1 MFKKLALID
10 VCIVG
15 KFQRNI
21 ILSFLTFVV
30 ISTAFNKEIFGQTTI
45 WEEDFES
52 YADYSGYRGSSTS
65 GDYPG
70 SVSKWSLDISGG
82 SLSNTSDWFLVRTR
96 SSDNLFEAR
105 DVDGPCV
112 WTSEL
117 IDIAGYSDVS
127 FQLNATES
135 GGIDPTDYVNVEYQ
149 VGTGGWILIQD
160 WNGEGSA
167 SNTLIDDYVSETPR
181 VTGLS
186 GNTLQIRVTISVNA
200 GNEYLRFDDVLVEG
214 TLSSPKLFST
224 ESTLDFG
231 YVENGQTSSEL
242 TYDLSGANLTGAP
255 DNITVT
261 APSNFEVSLTS
272 GSGFASSVNVPY
284 SSSTLSST
292 TIYVRF
298 SPTAPNTDYS
308 GDVSISGGGAT
319 TVNVAVTGNSNI
331 TYCDSYGE
339 TSYDDGVTLVSFNTI
354 NNSSGKPSGYS
365 DYTSQSTDV
374 GLGNSYDLTVNLN
387 TDGDYTEYAAVWIDW
402 NQNGDFTDSGE
413 EYDLGSV
420 TDTDDGAT
428 SNSPL
433 SITVPATA
441 TLGNTRMRVSAR
453 WNLLPTPCLTDH
465 YGEVEDYTINVIDGC
480 TPATTPTLSASPDP
494 VCSGGDVTIDI
505 TGTLNDATHWEVYTG
520 SCGGTSIGSTTSPH
534 TSFTVNNLTS
544 TTTYYIRGEGS
555 ACDGSTC
562 AQITV
567 TVDDTT
573 DPTIDCSAITDPYQ
587 IDADGGCGAT
597 LPDFRSSVVVSD
609 NCSAVGDITIT
620 QSPAQYSYLTGSGTQ
635 TITMT
640 ATDEAGNSAICT
652 FDFEIV
658 DVTDPSVT
666 CPGSAVYVEPDAG
679 ECYHTVTGTELDPS
693 WYGDNCNATITNN
706 INGTSSLVGEQFYE
720 NDQIIWTV
728 SDDYANSVQC
738 TITVDVGFWASNVIS
753 FNNCPADIN
762 VDSSD
767 GGAVPVSW
775 TEPTA
780 TITGNGCIRSVTN
793 THSPNDMF
801 SVGTTT
807 VTYTAEDG
815 EGNIATC
822 EFDVNVTDISS
833 GCLASSVTIWSEDFS
848 SGSGDWSIIGSNPGY
863 SVTNSRMEA
872 SDNNDGAYWQTDP
885 IDISSFTD
893 IKISVFAGQYVDGG
907 SDGMESSGG
916 AMDYIDFF
924 YSINGGS
931 SFLNFDTND
940 RLVGEFGTAYSCADV
955 ADATNLIIRIYAH
968 ETAGDEYHYFDD
980 IIVTGESIAP
990 ATDTDNDGVP
1000 DSLDEDDDNDGISDC
1015 AEKGLDGATVSSSFV
1030 ISGDASAVSGSEIQ
1044 LTPEANNQ
1052 RGTAM
1057 YNNLIDFGS
1066 SFSFSFE
1073 AYLGNNDGA
1082 DGIAIVF
1089 HNDPSGTSAIGADGE
1104 GMGASGIQNGIVLEL
1119 DTYYNPSQGDVTG
1132 DHGCIW
1138 ESDNI
1143 SNRLT
1148 SPLAV
1153 GELEDDSWHTVVV
1166 TWNASSNT
1174 IFYTIDGNTA
1184 GSYTGDIINNYF
1196 SGNSDV
1202 YFGFTAATGGAT
1214 NVHSVRF
1221 SDFCNLPALVDTD
1234 GDGTPDSLE
1243 LDSDNDGC
1251 NDVIEA
1257 GFTDGDNDGILG
1269 SSPVT
1274 VDGNGL
1280 LTSGSDGYTTP
1291 ADIDSNS
1298 IFDYQETGPAIS
1310 YTQQPADVTECAGNS
1325 ATFTIAADYAD
1336 TYQWQVN
1343 DGGGWTDIPEDGG
1356 DVYTNQTT
1364 TTLGITDVAGLNGY
1378 QFRCVATRYCF
1389 SENSNAATLTVSDIQ
1404 VSETIVDES
1413 CSGGNDGSISI
1424 TVSGGIEPYTFLWT
1438 TSDGSGLVPADE
1450 DQTGLSA
1457 GTYSVEI
1464 TDGNSC
1470 VKSFDY
1476 TVQGGSGII
1485 TPEFAGSPSAIICSG
1500 DVISYTLTETYDS
1513 YSWSVSGGTI
1523 TSGGGSSDNSATV
1536 TWGSGSS
1543 GSVSVDV
1550 TSGSCSENLTHN
1562 VGFISS
1568 PIYTD
1573 PADETICA
1581 GETAT
1586 LTVGIDEESM
1596 LFDGSND
1603 RVDIANS
1610 SQINTATVNNRT
1622 ISLWFKSNDV
1632 SKRQVIYEEG
1642 GGTHGI
1648 SIFIDGGEAYVN
1660 AWESQ
1665 SSYGAISS
1673 SVSSGTWYHIAFVM
1687 DSGDSNGDYI
1697 KGYLNGN
1704 YMGSAT
1710 DSRAANGLPGHSGD
1724 VNIGVNQG
1732 TTRFPISP
1740 TGSSYDY
1747 FDGYVDE
1754 FKLWNRSL
1762 SQSDILAEMYN
1773 VHEGSGGDSDLV
1785 IYYNFND
1792 DSGTAVT
1799 DETGGNNGTAT
1810 SGPTYETDSPV
1821 IPSISWSPGGMTTT
1835 TVGVSPTT
1843 TTTYTYT
1850 LSLQGCDVSDDV
1862 TVTVSDIQV
1871 SETISHE
1878 GCIESNDGSIDIT
1891 VSGGIEPYTFLW
1903 TTSDGSGLVPADED
1917 QTGLGDGTYDLQITD
1932 NNSCVF
1938 NTSYTINAGTDTE
1951 APVLSGCPTG
1961 PLTFAPDAGT
1971 CSTLFED
1978 GDTITF
1984 KGSISVTATDNC
1996 DSSPTIYFLRNDGIN
2011 DPAGGKYNFPIGTT
2025 GVTIYAVD
2033 ASGNTATPCAEF
2045 NVVIEESTPPTMS
2058 CPAQETIFCTDNL
2071 PSAFT
2076 SYAEFTAA
2084 GGSASDNSDGF
2095 GCGIENSSFALINEV
2110 TNASSVTR
2118 TYQIADY
2125 SGNTVSCDHVFLIDQ
2140 PTVSIS
2146 SFPTETNTCV
2156 GAPFTISST
2165 VTGYS
2170 GTIYYQWEERNSSG
2184 DSWAVISGETSDSYS
2199 STLANSGHQYRLT
2212 ISQVND
2218 FSEPTCVVQSNVL
2231 TFEDVDAPEW
2241 INTGSEFITRLAGSP
2256 GSYTYTT
2263 CAASSSSIADIAITN
2278 MDVSDNC
2285 SDYADLTKQYS
2296 IDGGALQ
2303 NGDASGYNFPVGTT
2317 AVSYEVTDEAGN
2329 ALTIDFDVIVNDDPT
2344 IGSISTDGAPATDG
2358 SGYRPY
2364 QGSQHTYSVTDEAGF
2379 TFTWRVEDS
2388 GSSDIT
2394 GSLTTSGQGTS
2405 DFDITWGAA
2414 SMPGDYTVYVVKQNQ
2429 STSCEVETSL
2439 GITVLNSF
2447 NPKVQDFGDACHEV
2461 TGSTIMDFVVYLDP
2475 GTRVAPSWSFD
2486 WNLYLDG
2493 GVTPVQSGSE
2503 NVSGS
2508 DSETVS
2514 ITVDVGD
2521 GSEKNYRFEIVNG
2534 QDSLGNTDINTS
2546 DNEDLV
2552 KIFEKPT
2559 IGF

>member
-15 KFQRNI
+15 KFQKNI
-21 ILSFLTFVV
+21 IVFFWAFVAVSFAVPKSLT
-30 ISTAFNKEIFGQTTI
+30 AQTTI
-45 WEEDFES
+45 WEEDFEGLS
-52 YADYSGYRGSSTS
+52 DGDQQGNGTPAKWTISPMSGYSNYFEIVSSG
-65 GDYPG
+65 GDEYLEG
-70 SVSKWSLDISGG
+70 RNMDQEGVFTTQSIDIS
-82 SLSNTSDWFLVRTR
+82 SYSSVTLSV
-96 SSDNLFEAR
+96 
-105 DVDGPCV
+105 
-112 WTSEL
+112 
-117 IDIAGYSDVS
+117 DVS
-127 FQLNATES
+127 EDGNSEEEDYINVYYRLDGGAETGFNTNGNNDANFTSATATATVSGNA
-135 GGIDPTDYVNVEYQ
+135 VEIIIR
-149 VGTGGWILIQD
+149 VRNSS
-160 WNGEGSA
+160 NGEQHRIENIVVQEAAYCES
-167 SNTLIDDYVSETPR
+167 
-181 VTGLS
+181 S
-186 GNTLQIRVTISVNA
+186 GNMD
-200 GNEYLRFDDVLVEG
+200 FD
-214 TLSSPKLFST
+214 T
-224 ESTLDFG
+224 
-231 YVENGQTSSEL
+231 
-242 TYDLSGANLTGAP
+242 
-255 DNITVT
+255 
-261 APSNFEVSLTS
+261 
-272 GSGFASSVNVPY
+272 
-284 SSSTLSST
+284 
-292 TIYVRF
+292 
-298 SPTAPNTDYS
+298 
-308 GDVSISGGGAT
+308 
-319 TVNVAVTGNSNI
+319 
-331 TYCDSYGE
+331 
-339 TSYDDGVTLVSFNTI
+339 GVTLVNFNTI
-354 NNSSGKPSGYS
+354 NNSTPTKVSAYN
-365 DYTSQSTDV
+365 DFTSQSTD
-374 GLGNSYDLTVNLN
+374 LNIGNSYTLTVNVN
-387 TDGDYTEYAAVWIDW
+387 TDGDFTIHAFAWIDW
-402 NQNGDFTDSGE
+402 NQDKDFDDVGE
-413 EYDLGSV
+413 EYDLG
-420 TDTDDGAT
+420 
-428 SNSPL
+428 
-433 SITVPATA
+433 TA
-441 TLGNTRMRVSAR
+441 TFVSDGQTSISPNILVPGAATTGATRMRVAAK
-453 WNLLPTPCLTDH
+453 WPDDPVACDENFD
-465 YGEVEDYTINVIDGC
+465 GEVEDYTINVIDGC

-562 AQITV
+562 AQVTV
-567 TVDDTT
+567 TVGDTT

-587 IDADGGCGAT
+587 INADGGCGAT

-640 ATDEAGNSAICT
+640 ATDEAGNSANCT

-728 SDDYANSVQC
+728 SDDYGNSVQC

-822 EFDVNVTDISS
+822 EFDVIVTD
-833 GCLASSVTIWSEDFS
+833 T
-848 SGSGDWSIIGSNPGY
+848 SGSG
-863 SVTNSRMEA
+863 
-872 SDNNDGAYWQTDP
+872 
-885 IDISSFTD
+885 
-893 IKISVFAGQYVDGG
+893 
-907 SDGMESSGG
+907 
-916 AMDYIDFF
+916 
-924 YSINGGS
+924 
-931 SFLNFDTND
+931 
-940 RLVGEFGTAYSCADV
+940 
-955 ADATNLIIRIYAH
+955 
-968 ETAGDEYHYFDD
+968 
-980 IIVTGESIAP
+980 
-990 ATDTDNDGVP
+990 TDTDGDGVP
-1000 DSLDEDDDNDGISDC
+1000 DSTDEDDDNDGISDC
-1015 AEKGLDGATVSSSFV
+1015 AEKGLDGTTVSNSFV

-1057 YNNLIDFGS
+1057 YNNLIDFGT

-1153 GELEDDSWHTVVV
+1153 GEMEDDSWHTVVV

-1196 SGNSDV
+1196 SGSSDV
-1202 YFGFTAATGGAT
+1202 YFGFTAATGGET

-1280 LTSGSDGYTTP
+1280 VTSGSDGYTTP

-1298 IFDYQETGPAIS
+1298 IFDYQETGPAIN
-1310 YTQQPADVTECAGNS
+1310 YTQQPADVTECVGNS

-1476 TVQGGSGII
+1476 TVQGGSGAV
-1485 TPEFAGSPSAIICSG
+1485 TPEFEGSPSAIICNG
-1500 DVISYTLTETYDS
+1500 DVITYTLTETYDS

-1523 TSGGGSSDNSATV
+1523 TSGGGSSDNTATV

-1550 TSGSCSENLTHN
+1550 VSGSCNGNLTHN

-1573 PADETICA
+1573 PADETICT

-1632 SKRQVIYEEG
+1632 SNRQVIYEEG

-1648 SIFIDGGEAYVN
+1648 SIFIDGNEAYVN
-1660 AWESQ
+1660 AWESGT
-1665 SSYGAISS
+1665 SYGAVSA
-1673 SVSSGTWYHIAFVM
+1673 SVSSDTWYHIAFVM

-1710 DSRAANGLPGHSGD
+1710 DSRAANGLPGHGGD

-1762 SQSDILAEMYN
+1762 SQSDILSEMYN

-1792 DSGTAVT
+1792 DSGTTVT

-1810 SGPTYETDSPV
+1810 NGPTYETDSPV
-1821 IPSISWSPGGMTTT
+1821 IPSISWSPGGMTTM
-1835 TVGVSPTT
+1835 TVDVSPTT

-1862 TVTVSDIQV
+1862 TLTVSDIQV

-1878 GCIESNDGSIDIT
+1878 GCSGSNDGSIDIT
-1891 VSGGIEPYTFLW
+1891 VTGGIEPYTFLW

-1917 QTGLGDGTYDLQITD
+1917 QTGLGAGTYDLQITD

-2071 PSAFT
+2071 PTAFA

-2110 TNASSVTR
+2110 TNTSSVTR

-2146 SFPTETNTCV
+2146 TFPSETNTCV
-2156 GAPFTISST
+2156 GASFTISST

-2170 GTIYYQWEERNSSG
+2170 GTVYYQWEERNSSG

-2256 GSYTYTT
+2256 GTYTYTT

-2329 ALTIDFDVIVNDDPT
+2329 TLTIDFDVIVNDDPT
-2344 IGSISTDGAPATDG
+2344 IGSISTDGIPATDG

-2364 QGSQHTYSVTDEAGF
+2364 QGSEHTYSVTDEAGF

-2394 GSLTTSGQGTS
+2394 GSLTTSGQVTS

-2461 TGSTIMDFVVYLDP
+2461 TGSTIMDFVVYLEP

-2503 NVSGS
+2503 NVSGT

-2514 ITVDVGD
+2514 ITVNVGD

-2534 QDSLGNTDINTS
+2534 QDSLGNTDINSS